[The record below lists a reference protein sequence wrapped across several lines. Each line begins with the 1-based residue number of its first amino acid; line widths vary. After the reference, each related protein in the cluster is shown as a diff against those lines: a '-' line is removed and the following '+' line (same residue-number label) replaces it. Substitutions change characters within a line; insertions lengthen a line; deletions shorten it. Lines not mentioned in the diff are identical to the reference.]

1 MRNRPRKNGIVCG
14 IVRGIFANL
23 VQVLVKDFEEGVGHI
38 VRCKEG
44 LCSLR
49 HIAFD
54 IAFGSPLLDGHTV
67 HTEVGLS
74 QNVLIEGHRQV
85 GEFDELQVVANV
97 VVAQTIPPLPD
108 FRAGF
113 GIASGIG
120 RNEANF
126 GKRFKGGDPFGAA
139 V

>member
-74 QNVLIEGHRQV
+74 QNVLVEGHRQV
-85 GEFDELQVVANV
+85 GELDELQVV
-97 VVAQTIPPLPD
+97 L
-108 FRAGF
+108 
-113 GIASGIG
+113 
-120 RNEANF
+120 EARIVQFEGKAPNF
-126 GKRFKGGDPFGAA
+126 PQKINFFTKINYQQNQF
-139 V
+139 